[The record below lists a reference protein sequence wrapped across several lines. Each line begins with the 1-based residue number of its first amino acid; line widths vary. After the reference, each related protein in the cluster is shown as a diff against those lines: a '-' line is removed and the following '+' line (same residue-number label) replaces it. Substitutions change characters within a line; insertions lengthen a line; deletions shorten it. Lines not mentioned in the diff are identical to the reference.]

1 MNDIAPIVTLLPIF
15 IFSEMIHDSAPI
27 STLSPMVIDGG
38 KPLLEFPDIPIVTFC
53 RMRKDFPILAALFI
67 TIP

>member
-1 MNDIAPIVTLLPIF
+1 MNNIAPIVTLLPIF
-15 IFSEMIHDSAPI
+15 IFSEIIHDPDPI
-27 STLSPMVIDGG
+27 STLLPMMIDGG

-53 RMRKDFPILAALFI
+53 RMRNDFPILAAPFI